1 MKILLAVLLFVS
13 TSVFAAPFCA
23 VFSYGKQCYYYDI
36 NSCRQ
41 AAGTQGACVVNEEE
55 AKQPTGNTPFCVV
68 TSYATNC
75 WYYNAESCR
84 QAAESSGGVC
94 VVNSSR

>member
-55 AKQPTGNTPFCVV
+55 SKQPTGNTPFCVV